1 MGWENCH
8 LHEFLVG
15 TKRFGVPDPTYDAPG
30 VAIVEGKFPLAEVP
44 AAPALRFATSTI
56 SAITGCRILRRA
68 LSVLFGAMLRLAT
81 VVFGYLRPVP
91 NIVGTPRWIV
101 HGIVHPRIKLEEV
114 N

>member
-1 MGWENCH
+1 M
-8 LHEFLVG
+8 HEFLVG